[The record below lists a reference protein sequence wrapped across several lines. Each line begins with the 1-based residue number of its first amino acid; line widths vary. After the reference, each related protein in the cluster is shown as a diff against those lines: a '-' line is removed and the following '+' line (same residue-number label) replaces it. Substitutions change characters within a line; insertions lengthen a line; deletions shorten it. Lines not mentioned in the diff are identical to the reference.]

1 MAEVTTRN
9 RNKGK
14 FYKDGRAKPA
24 NWEWRFEMASVEG
37 KRQQKTEGGFRTQKE
52 AQQAGIKAYNQYMA
66 SGQIFKASSMSLAD
80 YLEY

>member
-1 MAEVTTRN
+1 MIQCILNKCIVSQKSGTVQVYFLYLFSKIGVIHMAEITTRN

-37 KRQQKTEGGFRTQKE
+37 KRQQKTEGGFKTQK
-52 AQQAGIKAYNQYMA
+52 
-66 SGQIFKASSMSLAD
+66 
-80 YLEY
+80 